1 VQVWRFGDD
10 LSMVFLA
17 GEVVSGYSL
26 RLKRE
31 ASDNQHLW
39 VNGYANAAPCYIAT
53 RKMILEGGY
62 EVEESMNSYDKPTRL
77 SLKVE
82 DLIIEAVQSL
92 LQ

>member
-1 VQVWRFGDD
+1 
-10 LSMVFLA
+10 
-17 GEVVSGYSL
+17 
-26 RLKRE
+26 
-31 ASDNQHLW
+31 
-39 VNGYANAAPCYIAT
+39 
-53 RKMILEGGY
+53 MILEGGY